1 MADVTTKPVETQPAE
16 PPAEE
21 TVKEADEFIEDNYKT
36 GLY

>member
-1 MADVTTKPVETQPAE
+1 MILEQTAPPAE